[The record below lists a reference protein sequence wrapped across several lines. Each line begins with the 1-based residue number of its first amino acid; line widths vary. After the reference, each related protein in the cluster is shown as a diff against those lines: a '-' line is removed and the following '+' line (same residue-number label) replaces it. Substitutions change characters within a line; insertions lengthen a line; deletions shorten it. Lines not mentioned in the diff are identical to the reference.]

1 VSDIK
6 ARLTQAMKEAMR
18 AKDSERLG
26 TVRMALSALK
36 QVEVDERIELD
47 DARVLA
53 ILDKQVK
60 QRIDAAKQYR
70 DANREDLAAKE
81 DAEVVVLREFL
92 PQPLTDDE
100 IAALIEEAISQTG
113 ASSMQ
118 DMGKVMGI
126 LKPKL
131 QGRADMGAVS
141 GKIKARLG

>member
-47 DARVLA
+47 DTRVLA

-81 DAEVVVLREFL
+81 DAEVAVLRDFL
-92 PQPLTDDE
+92 PQPLSEDE
-100 IAALIEEAISQTG
+100 IAALIDEAVAETG

-118 DMGKVMGI
+118 DMGKVMGL
-126 LKPKL
+126 LKPRL